1 MDFSSDRPHVVA
13 GRRSIRVAHAARIE
27 SDDASPL
34 RGEQSH
40 QVAPSIPTLWPAGQQ
55 EDRGAVAA
63 LHEMEA
69 HAGNRRGPVPK
80 PRPETD
86 RIERRERVR
95 RGRVEDIVGHGE
107 FLVLKEG
114 RSAALP

>member
-1 MDFSSDRPHVVA
+1 
-13 GRRSIRVAHAARIE
+13 
-27 SDDASPL
+27 
-34 RGEQSH
+34 
-40 QVAPSIPTLWPAGQQ
+40 VAPHSARHTNSAASRAAGGS
-55 EDRGAVAA
+55 GAVAA
-63 LHEMEA
+63 LHEMQA

-95 RGRVEDIVGHGE
+95 RGRVDDIVGHGE
-107 FLVLKEG
+107 LLVLKEG